1 MVNSKEARAQLCEMV
16 SATGLYILKHAD
28 EIVDHAELKVEFE
41 IKINFAPDDMPIIE
55 IIQSH
60 LMHEVVE
67 VRNGQFER

>member
-1 MVNSKEARAQLCEMV
+1 M
-16 SATGLYILKHAD
+16 KHAD
-28 EIVDHAELKVEFE
+28 EIVDHAELKVEFA

-67 VRNGQFER
+67 VRNGQFKR